1 MESAS
6 QRVVAEKVGFYRQSS
21 VADTYDLKRFGGAS
35 GARVN
40 QRELALVHDLLPA
53 RGKVLDL
60 GCGTGRVSRSL
71 VASGREVIMIDA
83 SEAMLGRATGAAEAP
98 AVLGDAF
105 SLPFAAES
113 FDAVVA
119 LRVVFHFSQFDALL
133 DSVVPLLRPGG
144 RFIFD
149 TYRWTPRALLAV
161 ASRSWGGKV
170 YTHSPSTVASSAR
183 RAGLRIAAGEPCFL
197 FSPYLYRLLPLP
209 VVRGLEQIER
219 WVPPA
224 GRARIF
230 WALEKAALEDVT
242 LASGGRREQLQKERG
257 EWVTQSTLSGGKG

>member
-1 MESAS
+1 MESVS
-6 QRVVAEKVGFYRQSS
+6 QRVVAEKVGFYRQPS

-35 GARVN
+35 GSRVN
-40 QRELALVHDLLPA
+40 QRELGLVLSLLPN
-53 RGKVLDL
+53 RGRVLDL
-60 GCGTGRVSRSL
+60 GCGTGRLSRSL
-71 VASGREVIMIDA
+71 IASGREAVMIDA
-83 SEAMLGRATGAAEAP
+83 SEAMLGRATATARAP

-119 LRVVFHFSQFDALL
+119 LRVVFHFAQFDALL
-133 DSVVPLLRPGG
+133 RSVVPLLRPGG

-149 TYRWTPRALLAV
+149 TYRWTPRALLAL

-170 YTHSPSTVASSAR
+170 YTHHPSTVDALAR
-183 RAGLRIAAGEPCFL
+183 LAGLRVAADESCFL

-209 VVRGLEQIER
+209 VVRGLEQVER

-230 WALEKAALEDVT
+230 WALEKPALEDVV
-242 LASGGRREQLQKERG
+242 LARGDLPEHLQKERG
-257 EWVTQSTLSGGKG
+257 EWATQSISSGGRG